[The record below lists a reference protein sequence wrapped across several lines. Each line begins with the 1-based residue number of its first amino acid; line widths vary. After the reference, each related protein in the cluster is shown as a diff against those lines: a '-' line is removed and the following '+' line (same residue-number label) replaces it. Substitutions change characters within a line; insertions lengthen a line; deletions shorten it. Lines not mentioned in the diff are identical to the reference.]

1 MCVSGMS
8 IESMRA
14 HLESAHES
22 EWFAF
27 KETLIK
33 FANVFA
39 PLLFATSL
47 AEYSFG
53 MHGFVCGFEVLCGV
67 WFSFGLYRDYM
78 YKELEI
84 TLITEMIVGLV
95 AGDNP
100 KGLRSKLL
108 RLLGIKE

>member
-1 MCVSGMS
+1 MDFTLRFISSAISACVLPSKKLLSNLQMFLLHCYLP
-8 IESMRA
+8 
-14 HLESAHES
+14 HLWLSTH
-22 EWFAF
+22 
-27 KETLIK
+27 
-33 FANVFA
+33 
-39 PLLFATSL
+39 
-47 AEYSFG
+47 FG